1 MQSLRRRGS
10 LLAGAL
16 GLPTL
21 AGWKSVAGFQKLSEN
36 NT

>member
-1 MQSLRRRGS
+1 MYLQSLRRRGS

-21 AGWKSVAGFQKLSEN
+21 VTWKSVGGFQKIL
-36 NT
+36 